1 MKKVALITGAS
12 LGIGKESAY
21 ALLKAGYKVYATA
34 RRVELMEDLKLAG
47 AMVMQMDVTDAMQ
60 VQNVVNH
67 IITDDNRID
76 LLLNNAGYGSYG
88 AVEDVDMAE
97 ARRQFEVNVFG
108 LAVVTKAVIPQMRSQ
123 GIGRIINISS
133 VAGKIVFPMGA
144 WYHATKFAVEG
155 FSDALRMELRPFGIL
170 VIVIE
175 PGPIFTGWQDIAFD
189 SLDRT
194 SGHTVYKNM
203 AERVSKL
210 MRSNYTPGKT
220 AGPEV
225 IARLV
230 LKAARSKCPK
240 TTYSGPFSA
249 RILKRLGLILPTK
262 WYNALI
268 RKAIGM

>member
-12 LGIGKESAY
+12 LGIGKESAI
-21 ALLKAGYKVYATA
+21 ALINAGFTVYATA
-34 RRVELMEDLKLAG
+34 RRIELMEDLKTMG
-47 AMVMQMDVTDAMQ
+47 AVVMPMDVTDE
-60 VQNVVNH
+60 VQIRTVVNQ
-67 IITDDNRID
+67 IIADNNRID

-88 AVEDVDMAE
+88 AVEDVEMKE
-97 ARRQFEVNVFG
+97 ARRQFDVNVFG
-108 LAVVTKAVIPQMRSQ
+108 LASVTKAVIPFMRKQ
-123 GIGRIINISS
+123 GSGRIINVSS

-155 FSDALRMELRPFGIL
+155 FSDALRMELRPFGIQ

-194 SGHTVYKNM
+194 SGTTAYKFM
-203 AERVSKL
+203 AEKVSKM
-210 MRSNYTPGKT
+210 MRANYTPGKT

-230 LKAARSKCPK
+230 IKAATSNCPK
-240 TTYSGPFSA
+240 TNYSGPFSA
-249 RILKRLGLILPTK
+249 RFLKRLGLILPTK
-262 WYNALI
+262 WYNAMI
-268 RKAIGM
+268 RKALGI

>member
-12 LGIGKESAY
+12 QGIGKESGY
-21 ALLKAGYKVYATA
+21 ALLKAGFKVYATA
-34 RRVELMEDLKLAG
+34 RRVELMDDLKAAG
-47 AMVMQMDVTDAMQ
+47 AVILQMDVTNE
-60 VQNVVNH
+60 VQIQAVVDQ
-67 IITDDNRID
+67 IITEDHRID

-88 AVEDVDMAE
+88 AVEDVEMTE

-108 LAVVTKAVIPQMRSQ
+108 LAIVTKAIIPIMRKQES
-123 GIGRIINISS
+123 GRILNVSS

-155 FSDALRMELRPFGIL
+155 FSDALRMELRPFGIH

-175 PGPIFTGWQDIAFD
+175 PGPIFTGWQDIAFG

-194 SGHTVYKNM
+194 SGNTVYKNM

-210 MRSNYTPGKT
+210 MRANYSQGKT

-230 LKAARSKCPK
+230 VKAAISKCPK
-240 TTYSGPFSA
+240 TNYAGPFSA
-249 RILKRLGLILPTK
+249 RFMKRLGLILPTK
-262 WYNALI
+262 WYNAMI